1 MMPGDDPKDWSILRT
16 VTEKRWAKVTDP
28 VLTAAALVFL
38 AAYSWE
44 IICRPTSAGR
54 IFAESVIN
62 VTWALFA
69 VDVGV
74 RLFLTDHKFDW
85 ITHHPLEIASVVLPI
100 LRPLRLLRLVA
111 LVTVLER
118 TAGRSLRGRITAY
131 TVGSAALLIWIAS
144 LTVLDAERDVPGA
157 TITSLGDALWWAFAT
172 ITTVGYG
179 DRAPVTATGRVVAVA
194 LMIAGISILGVVTAT
209 LASWMVEQVSETSE
223 QQEVATREQVQ
234 VLTSQIAQLRTE
246 LAEQRD
252 AASSR

>member
-1 MMPGDDPKDWSILRT
+1 MTEQRWSRATDLALT
-16 VTEKRWAKVTDP
+16 VAS
-28 VLTAAALVFL
+28 LAFL

-44 IICRPTSAGR
+44 IIGRPTAAGR
-54 IFAESVIN
+54 VFTEAVIN

-74 RLFLTDHKFDW
+74 RLLLTDDKIAW
-85 ITHHPLEIASVVLPI
+85 VKHHPLDIASVVLPI

-118 TAGRSLRGRITAY
+118 TAGRSLRGKITAY
-131 TVGSAALLIWIAS
+131 TAGSAALLIWVAS

-157 TITSLGDALWWAFAT
+157 SITSFGDALWWAVAT

-179 DRAPVTATGRVVAVA
+179 DRSPVTATGRVVAVA

-209 LASWMVEQVSETSE
+209 LASWMVEQVSETGE
-223 QQEVATREQVQ
+223 QQEAATREQVQ
-234 VLTSQIAQLRTE
+234 ALAIQIGELRAE
-246 LAEQRD
+246 LAEERD
-252 AASSR
+252 KATSR